1 MKSLPTLQAHGGTI
15 PGRCWTEFSALRD
28 LCVLPHSA
36 RILSFGC
43 SSGDELFTIR
53 EFFPDASIVGCD
65 VDPARVD
72 IAKRRTSGWA
82 TVFVATPSAI
92 RDTGPFDIVV
102 ANSVLMDSSRQNG
115 VDAQA
120 WLDIVSLLTEALAA
134 GGLLQIINSNIAFRR
149 HPHAKDFAP
158 LEHPLVL
165 GSNFASQF
173 DLDGRFLA
181 EGVAGLGRSAH
192 LHRHVARDH
201 WRDLAHTDLDHVHF
215 EKLPA
220 PARAPKTKAADAL
233 SGPIVADGSSSYHSR
248 PAPDASSLVDV
259 YVEWRATAEHV
270 LIKRLARRKWFNGES
285 VCERQHVTY
294 LEGAD
299 ASAFLESATAR
310 PLTPRFT

>member
-15 PGRCWTEFSALRD
+15 PGRYWTEFSALRD

-181 EGVAGLGRSAH
+181 EELLVLADRRTCTGMLPETIGAISRTQISTTSISKNCSRRRGRQ
-192 LHRHVARDH
+192 
-201 WRDLAHTDLDHVHF
+201 
-215 EKLPA
+215 K
-220 PARAPKTKAADAL
+220 PKPQML
-233 SGPIVADGSSSYHSR
+233 
-248 PAPDASSLVDV
+248 
-259 YVEWRATAEHV
+259 
-270 LIKRLARRKWFNGES
+270 
-285 VCERQHVTY
+285 
-294 LEGAD
+294 
-299 ASAFLESATAR
+299 
-310 PLTPRFT
+310 